1 MRKIAMALALLCGLI
16 GSVQAKPKA
25 DGAPDFVIGPTTD
38 GPVLGLRENGVTKFL
53 GIPYAKPPVGALRWM
68 PPQPVA
74 KWTGVRRA
82 YKFGPTCA
90 QVTTLGPF
98 AGPPNSNEDCLYLNV
113 FTQDTKAKLPVLVW
127 IHGGGYFDG
136 ASNDYDPTKLVTKG
150 KLVVVTLNYR
160 LNLFGFM
167 AHPALDAEGHAVG
180 NYGLMDMQA
189 ALKWVQRNITAFGGD
204 PGNVTLGG
212 QSAGAG
218 ASAANVFSPGA
229 KGLFHRA
236 IFQSGGYTPF
246 VPKSVAQE
254 KGKKFAAAA
263 GCTSGDI
270 AKCLR
275 AVPAAKIAA
284 LAGTAS
290 ETSPLITNPMVDGTV
305 IPEQEID
312 LIRSGKFNQVPI
324 MMGTTRDEGNFNA
337 GILQY
342 FKKDRAA
349 LNEADYRGYL
359 QRTYGGNAGAGGT
372 PPAYAKDTID
382 KVMAQYPVSKAGAQ
396 MAWDSAHSDMLA
408 CRGQY
413 TAEAF
418 SANVPVYMYL
428 FDDRTAQTYFPKMP
442 GFQPLAYHT
451 ADIPYVFTGYHG
463 GPNGLPFKL
472 TPAQSQLSDSMVT
485 AWANFARSGNPN
497 RREAAQG
504 RARQRLERPE
514 PEADA
519 PWPRWKKGADSEAY
533 FLQKDGW
540 KTVETNAQFAAAHN
554 CSFWNT
560 LLLYK

>member
-1 MRKIAMALALLCGLI
+1 MRKVGMALALLCGLI
-16 GSVQAKPKA
+16 GSVQAKPKT
-25 DGAPDFVIGPTTD
+25 DGAPDFVIGGGPTTD

-113 FTQDTKAKLPVLVW
+113 FTQNTKAKLPVLVW

-136 ASNDYDPTKLVTKG
+136 ASNDYDPTKLVTQG

-160 LNLFGFM
+160 LNLFGFL
-167 AHPALDAEGHAVG
+167 AHPALDSEGHPGG
-180 NYGLMDMQA
+180 NYGIMDMQA
-189 ALKWVQRNITAFGGD
+189 ALKWVQRNIAAFGGD
-204 PGNVTLGG
+204 PNNVTLGG

-218 ASAANVFSPGA
+218 ASAANVLSPGSR
-229 KGLFHRA
+229 GLFYRA

-246 VPKSVAQE
+246 VPKAVAQD
-254 KGKKFAAAA
+254 KGRKFAAAV
-263 GCTSGDI
+263 GCTTGDI
-270 AKCLR
+270 SKCLR
-275 AVPAAKIAA
+275 ALPAAKIEA
-284 LAGTAS
+284 LAGSAS
-290 ETSPLITNPMVDGTV
+290 ETGPFITNPLVDGTV

-312 LIRSGKFNQVPI
+312 LVRAAKFNKMPI
-324 MMGTTRDEGNFNA
+324 MMGTTHDEGNFNA

-349 LNEADYRGYL
+349 LSEADYRGYL
-359 QRTYGGNAGAGGT
+359 KRTYGGNAGAGGS

-382 KVMAQYPVSKAGAQ
+382 RVIARYPVAKAGTQ
-396 MAWDSAHSDMLA
+396 MAWDAAHSDMLA

-413 TAEAF
+413 TAEAL
-418 SANVPVYMYL
+418 SAQVPVYMYL

-451 ADIPYVFTGYHG
+451 ADIAYVFTGYHG
-463 GPNGLPFKL
+463 GPNGAAFKL
-472 TPAQSQLSDSMVT
+472 TPAQAKLSDQMVD

-497 RREAAQG
+497 G
-504 RARQRLERPE
+504 SG
-514 PEADA
+514 DA
-519 PWPRWKKGADSEAY
+519 PWPRWKKGADTPAY
-533 FLQKDGW
+533 FLQRDGW
-540 KTVETNAQFAAAHN
+540 KTVQTNAQFAAAHN
-554 CSFWNT
+554 CDFWQPM
-560 LLLYK
+560 LLYK

>member
-1 MRKIAMALALLCGLI
+1 MRKLVWALALLCGLI
-16 GSVQAKPKA
+16 GSVQAEPKA
-25 DGAPDFVIGPTTD
+25 DAAPDFVPGSTTD
-38 GPVLGLRENGVTKFL
+38 GPLLGLRENGVTKFL

-74 KWTGVRRA
+74 KWAGMRRA

-160 LNLFGFM
+160 LNLFGFL
-167 AHPALDAEGHAVG
+167 AHPALDAERHPFR

-189 ALKWVQRNITAFGGD
+189 ALKWVQQNIAAFGGD

-218 ASAANVFSPGA
+218 ATTANVLSPGA
-229 KGLFHRA
+229 KGLFQRA

-246 VPKSVAQE
+246 VPKSVAE
-254 KGKKFAAAA
+254 DKGKKFAAAA
-263 GCTSGDI
+263 GCTTGDV

-275 AVPAAKIAA
+275 ALPAAKIEA
-284 LAGTAS
+284 LAGSAS

-312 LIRSGKFNQVPI
+312 LIHAGKFNQMPI
-324 MMGTTRDEGNFNA
+324 MMGTTHDEGNFNA

-359 QRTYGGNAGAGGT
+359 QRTYGGNAGAGGS

-382 KVMAQYPVSKAGAQ
+382 KVMAQYPIKASAQ
-396 MAWDSAHSDMLA
+396 MAWDAAHSDMLA

-413 TAEAF
+413 TAEAL
-418 SANVPVYMYL
+418 SAHVPVYMYL
-428 FDDRTAQTYFPKMP
+428 FNDRTAQTYFPKMP

-463 GPNGLPFKL
+463 GPNGAPFTL
-472 TPAQSQLSDSMVT
+472 TPAQSHLSDRMVA
-485 AWANFARSGNPN
+485 AWANFARTGNPN
-497 RREAAQG
+497 AA
-504 RARQRLERPE
+504 
-514 PEADA
+514 DDK
-519 PWPRWKKGADSEAY
+519 PWPRWKAGDATPAY
-533 FLQKDGW
+533 LLQDNSW
-540 KTVETNAQFAAAHN
+540 KTQTNAQFAAAHN
-554 CSFWNT
+554 CAFWNK

>member
-1 MRKIAMALALLCGLI
+1 MRKLVWALALLCGLI

-25 DGAPDFVIGPTTD
+25 DGAPDFVLGPTTD

-167 AHPALDAEGHAVG
+167 AHPALDAEGHAFG

-189 ALKWVQRNITAFGGD
+189 ALKWVQRNIAAFGGD

-218 ASAANVFSPGA
+218 ATTANVLSPGA

-246 VPKSVAQE
+246 VPKSVAEE
-254 KGKKFAAAA
+254 KGRKFAAAA
-263 GCTSGDI
+263 GCNSKDEKGGDI

-275 AVPAAKIAA
+275 ALPAAKIEA
-284 LAGTAS
+284 LAGSAS

-312 LIRSGKFNQVPI
+312 LIHAGKFNQMPI
-324 MMGTTRDEGNFNA
+324 MMGTTHDEGNFNS

-359 QRTYGGNAGAGGT
+359 QRTYGGNAGAGGS
-372 PPAYAKDTID
+372 PPAYAKNTID
-382 KVMAQYPVSKAGAQ
+382 KVLAHYPLKAGAQ
-396 MAWDSAHSDMLA
+396 MAWDAAHSDMLA

-413 TAEAF
+413 TAEAL
-418 SANVPVYMYL
+418 SAHVPVYMYL
-428 FDDRTAQTYFPKMP
+428 FNDRTAQTYFPKMP

-451 ADIPYVFTGYHG
+451 ADIAYVFTGYHG
-463 GPNGLPFKL
+463 GPNGAPFTL
-472 TPAQSQLSDSMVT
+472 TPAQSQLSDRMVA
-485 AWANFARSGNPN
+485 AWANFARAGNPN
-497 RREAAQG
+497 AS
-504 RARQRLERPE
+504 
-514 PEADA
+514 DDK
-519 PWPRWKKGADSEAY
+519 PWPKWKKGGDAPAY
-533 FLQKDGW
+533 LLQDNSW
-540 KTVETNAQFAAAHN
+540 KTQTNAQFAAAHN
-554 CSFWNT
+554 CAFWNT

>member
-1 MRKIAMALALLCGLI
+1 MNKLALALLLI
-16 GSVQAKPKA
+16 TTIGAHAAPISTTEGQVDGVARNDVVQ
-25 DGAPDFVIGPTTD
+25 
-38 GPVLGLRENGVTKFL
+38 FL

-68 PPQPVA
+68 PPQPAA
-74 KWTGVRRA
+74 KWTGVRQA
-82 YKFGPTCA
+82 VKFGPTCA

-113 FTQDTKAKLPVLVW
+113 FTPYVKAKLPVLVW

-136 ASNDYDPTKLVTKG
+136 ASNDYDPTKLVNQG

-160 LNLFGFM
+160 LNLFGFL
-167 AHPALDAEGHAVG
+167 AHPALDAEGHAFG

-189 ALKWVQRNITAFGGD
+189 ALKWVQRNIAAFGGD
-204 PGNVTLGG
+204 PNNVTLGG

-218 ASAANVFSPGA
+218 ASAANVLSPGA

-246 VPKSVAQE
+246 VPKSIAE
-254 KGKKFAAAA
+254 DKGKKFAAAA
-263 GCTSGDI
+263 GCTTGDI

-275 AVPAAKIAA
+275 ALPAAKIES

-290 ETSPLITNPMVDGTV
+290 EIGPFITNPMVDGTV

-312 LIRSGKFNQVPI
+312 LVRSGKFNKMPI
-324 MMGTTRDEGNFNA
+324 MMGTTHDEGNFNA

-349 LNEADYRGYL
+349 LNETDYRGYL
-359 QRTYGGNAGAGGT
+359 QRTYGGNAGAGGS
-372 PPAYAKDTID
+372 PPAYPKDTID
-382 KVMAQYPVSKAGAQ
+382 KVAARYPVSKAGAQ
-396 MAWDSAHSDMLA
+396 MAWDTAHSDALA

-413 TAEAF
+413 TAEAL
-418 SANVPVYMYL
+418 SARVPVYMYL

-451 ADIPYVFTGYHG
+451 ADIAYVFTGYHG
-463 GPNGLPFKL
+463 GPKGVPFTL
-472 TPAQSQLSDSMVT
+472 APVQAQLSDRMVA
-485 AWANFARSGNPN
+485 AWANFSRTGNPN
-497 RREAAQG
+497 G
-504 RARQRLERPE
+504 SG
-514 PEADA
+514 DA
-519 PWPRWKKGADSEAY
+519 PWPRWKKGGDTPAY

-540 KTVETNAQFAAAHN
+540 KAVQTNAEFAAAHQ
-554 CSFWNT
+554 CDFWKSV
-560 LLLYK
+560 LLYK

>member
-1 MRKIAMALALLCGLI
+1 MRKVAMALALLCGLT
-16 GSVQAKPKA
+16 GSVQAKPQA
-25 DGAPDFVIGPTTD
+25 DGAPDFVINGGPTMD

-167 AHPALDAEGHAVG
+167 AHPALDAEGHAAG

-189 ALKWVQRNITAFGGD
+189 ALKWVQRNIAAFGGD

-246 VPKSVAQE
+246 VPKSIAEE

-263 GCTSGDI
+263 GCTTGDI

-275 AVPAAKIAA
+275 ALPAAKIAV

-290 ETSPLITNPMVDGTV
+290 ETSPLITNPLVDGTV

-312 LIRSGKFNQVPI
+312 LIRAGKFNKLPI

-337 GILQY
+337 GIIQY

-359 QRTYGGNAGAGGT
+359 QRTYGGNAGAGGS

-382 KVMAQYPVSKAGAQ
+382 KVMAHYPVSKAGAQ

-418 SANVPVYMYL
+418 SAHVPVYMYL

-451 ADIPYVFTGYHG
+451 ADIAYVFTGYHG

-472 TPAQSQLSDSMVT
+472 TPAQSQLSDRMVM
-485 AWANFARSGNPN
+485 AWANFARTGNPN
-497 RREAAQG
+497 SSG
-504 RARQRLERPE
+504 
-514 PEADA
+514 DA
-519 PWPRWKKGADSEAY
+519 PWPKWKKGADTRAY